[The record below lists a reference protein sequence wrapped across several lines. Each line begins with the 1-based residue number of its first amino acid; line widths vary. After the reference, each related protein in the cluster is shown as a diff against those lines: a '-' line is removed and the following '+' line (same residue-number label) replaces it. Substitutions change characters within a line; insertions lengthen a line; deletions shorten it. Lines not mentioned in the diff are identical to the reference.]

1 MKYDDCKRSPD
12 ARGRLRYRLRHGPVW
27 VTDFGFHHT
36 GTPPLIPTDAEMP
49 LDDPLDE
56 RLRSYL
62 EHGLHSNRQ
71 RFAYHVELVKAK
83 KALPGLR
90 VLDIGCGGGL
100 FLSMLQQ
107 QGAQVVGLE
116 LSRGRAE
123 YARTVYNLHVEN
135 RPVEDLEIQRKY
147 REYFDVVTLW
157 DVIEH
162 VAYPQSTLMK
172 ARDILKQDGYLFM
185 DTPCRDSFYHRFG
198 EISYAATGGR
208 LPTFLD
214 IMYNGESVLGHK
226 QIFSTEEMRDI
237 LLLSG
242 FEPHLIEKR
251 HELSF
256 PYEFYIRKL
265 LRSWAI
271 AKALVPLVDVFFRF
285 VKIRNKM
292 VVVAQK
298 PGCNTSR

>member
-1 MKYDDCKRSPD
+1 MNRVKYDDCKRSPD
-12 ARGRLRYRLRHGPVW
+12 AYGRLRYRLRHGPVW

-36 GTPPLIPTDAEMP
+36 GIPPPIAETPVG
-49 LDDPLDE
+49 DPLDE

-71 RFAYHVELVKAK
+71 RFVNHVELVQANNTIS
-83 KALPGLR
+83 GLR

-116 LSRGRAE
+116 ISRGRAE
-123 YARTVYNLHVEN
+123 YARTIYNLRVETQ
-135 RPVEDLEIQRKY
+135 PVESVDIQIKY

-162 VAYPQSTLMK
+162 VAYPQTTLSK
-172 ARDILKQDGYLFM
+172 VRNLLKRDGYLLM

-198 EISYAATGGR
+198 ALTYAATRGR
-208 LPTFLD
+208 LPTFLN
-214 IMYNGESVLGHK
+214 IMYHGESLLGHK
-226 QIFSTEEMRDI
+226 QIFSTNEMQDI

-242 FEPHLIEKR
+242 FKPLLIEKR

-256 PYEFYIRKL
+256 PYEFYLTKI
-265 LRSWAI
+265 LRSWVLV
-271 AKALVPLVDVFFRF
+271 KAMALLVDALFRI

-292 VVVAQK
+292 IVVAQK
-298 PGCNTSR
+298 R